1 LKFFHSMYNFIITLP
16 FKVFSSFSTPRCFS
30 NMILS
35 SRWKSTPGAS
45 LHEHNL
51 MKLVT
56 CCTCYLIHNAL
67 QGAMQ
72 QHEEIVDKISKHDHS
87 LVHIPSTGHPVKMI
101 GMPFNQLV
109 YKQLDLPLLLSGR
122 TQRKCQST
130 ERLTQNCTSVPTRA
144 RVCRLVPSTHW
155 KLTGWPVGW
164 LDDLTHRL

>member
-1 LKFFHSMYNFIITLP
+1 
-16 FKVFSSFSTPRCFS
+16 
-30 NMILS
+30 
-35 SRWKSTPGAS
+35 
-45 LHEHNL
+45 
-51 MKLVT
+51 
-56 CCTCYLIHNAL
+56 LIHNAL

-130 ERLTQNCTSVPTRA
+130 ERPTQNCTSVPS
-144 RVCRLVPSTHW
+144 VTHHSPPKGGESALIMACIKVRT
-155 KLTGWPVGW
+155 KLN
-164 LDDLTHRL
+164 